1 VCDAQV
7 IQVLQEADQL
17 RMESAQLAK
26 NTAERE
32 LVRTITSLREEM
44 KSLSKSSVMGHLVGD
59 VK

>member
-1 VCDAQV
+1 M

-17 RMESAQLAK
+17 RMDSAQLAK

-32 LVRTITSLREEM
+32 IIRTITSLREEM